1 MALVVGA
8 LIATANTAKEEVGD
22 LCSGQK
28 WAWAMGREVGQER
41 ERGWLARHVVV
52 YRNVQFVFIQRK
64 MKLSSSYSIIL

>member
-1 MALVVGA
+1 MGA
-8 LIATANTAKEEVGD
+8 LIATANTAKEVGD

-28 WAWAMGREVGQER
+28 WAWLWAGEESNGEGRGGV
-41 ERGWLARHVVV
+41 WLARHVV